1 MMVLLL
7 LVIMPMPMMFALTL
21 MLIPNAFDSGAHAA
35 ANDVNADAEM
45 PNVASNSIVSMLCCY

>member
-1 MMVLLL
+1 
-7 LVIMPMPMMFALTL
+7 